1 MYPRNATTP
10 PRICLGP
17 VVQISDGAVQTSGVS
32 VVVRAEG
39 GSETAGGGTVSYGAS
54 SNCVYYAPT
63 QAETNYTAFVVTAY
77 KTGCIPVSVTVI
89 TTASATSGTALLAP
103 VTHTSAVVPTVTTLT
118 NLPAIS
124 AGWLT
129 AAGIAASALNG
140 KGDWNIGKTGYTLTQ
155 AFPANFAALD
165 VSAGGDVAI
174 QTNLKVGQALSG
186 FPVLMTDSTNH
197 DPVTGLTVA
206 VSYSHDE
213 GSTWIGLGTATETA
227 DGFYSIDLTTA
238 AMNNAVVLIKATATG
253 ADQYSERL
261 ILEP

>member
-118 NLPAIS
+118 N
-124 AGWLT
+124 
-129 AAGIAASALNG
+129 
-140 KGDWNIGKTGYTLTQ
+140 
-155 AFPANFAALD
+155 
-165 VSAGGDVAI
+165 DVAI

-186 FPVLMTDSTNH
+186 FPFLMTDSTNH

-206 VSYSHDE
+206 VSYSHDG